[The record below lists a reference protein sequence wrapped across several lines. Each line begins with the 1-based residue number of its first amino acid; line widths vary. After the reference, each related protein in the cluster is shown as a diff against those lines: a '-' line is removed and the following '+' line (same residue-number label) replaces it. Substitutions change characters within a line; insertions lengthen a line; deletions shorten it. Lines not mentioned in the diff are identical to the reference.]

1 MSSKCIVIVFRNWQK
16 NLLRWTMLCLFLVY
30 FNLSHT
36 ILQNKIA
43 DISGI
48 RTRIV
53 KMKGQ
58 HGDHLTTIT
67 TILKMAEYRYL
78 IWIILQEAHYPL
90 TLFRY
95 GMRDSGKQS
104 DQIWPLWPDVRTICP
119 FWNSLARFWPFETVW
134 QNFELTLAN
143 CVCQWQFLM
152 LEMVKYFTNNPAI
165 WSHWC
170 NDIKATWN
178 WNGSHNLQ
186 ILLVNV
192 VQ

>member
-90 TLFRY
+90 TLFMEWEIVESRVIRF
-95 GMRDSGKQS
+95 G
-104 DQIWPLWPDVRTICP
+104 P
-119 FWNSLARFWPFETVW
+119 FGLTVESFVHFETVW
-134 QNFELTLAN
+134 QDFGHLKQCGKILSLLWQIVYANGNFW
-143 CVCQWQFLM
+143 CW
-152 LEMVKYFTNNPAI
+152 K
-165 WSHWC
+165 WS
-170 NDIKATWN
+170 NI
-178 WNGSHNLQ
+178 LQ
-186 ILLVNV
+186 IIQQSGHTGVTI
-192 VQ
+192 